1 MMDNKSNLAR
11 LALVEAFQ
19 RGELSFIQMAKKA
32 KRVNQR
38 ERDAAK
44 KQAAKPRLTNKP

>member
-32 KRVNQR
+32 ERINQR
-38 ERDAAK
+38 ERKAAK
-44 KQAAKPRLTNKP
+44 KQADAKKSQRNK